1 MTCSYAQ
8 HVIALF
14 SKVGGP
20 RSRRKQFVDQVTCAY
35 CGGSG
40 EDPKYGNGSKC
51 PVCGA
56 TGQVRVKPPVVTCLK
71 CSGTGREGGDL
82 SCLACKGKGV
92 VSVRPEATTCPSCKG
107 TGEEGVFCCIG
118 CKGQGIC

>member
-1 MTCSYAQ
+1 MTRSYAH
-8 HVIALF
+8 HVLAAF
-14 SKVGGP
+14 SKVGG
-20 RSRRKQFVDQVTCAY
+20 RGSRKKRFVDQVACAN

-71 CSGTGREGGDL
+71 CSGTGCEHGDL
-82 SCLACKGKGV
+82 SCLACKGMGV
-92 VSVRPEATTCPSCKG
+92 VPVRPEATTCPRCKG
-107 TGEEGVFCCIG
+107 TGNEGVFYCIA
-118 CKGQGIC
+118 CKGQGNC